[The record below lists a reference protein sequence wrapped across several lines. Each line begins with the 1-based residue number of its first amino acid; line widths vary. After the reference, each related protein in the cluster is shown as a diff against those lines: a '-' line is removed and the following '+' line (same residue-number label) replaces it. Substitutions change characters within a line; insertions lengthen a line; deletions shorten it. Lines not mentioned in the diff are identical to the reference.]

1 MNKLLPILA
10 LLCFGLAQEYEDVIY
25 LKDGSVIYGIIIET
39 KPGEYYKI
47 KSGKNIFV
55 YDIEEVDI
63 IKKEIKEENSVDR
76 SWPARPGSTWLKSS
90 IMNADSD
97 INDYYDSS
105 LVLGYT
111 YLFNNG
117 WELSLDYWFDY
128 YGLDEFNPTDLGL
141 MYCNN
146 NWKYGLRITDLFDTE
161 DIDNTGTHIVLGYYS
176 NDLTWFSLDHNLS
189 YDDTL
194 FDSPFTAFIGGDTAF
209 EFGRLWPINST
220 TMIGLSYSAG
230 FDDLDKGFI
239 GLSFGYYSF

>member
-1 MNKLLPILA
+1 MQIGERVMKKIILICLLLS
-10 LLCFGLAQEYEDVIY
+10 FSFSEEYEDVIY

-105 LVLGYT
+105 LVLG
-111 YLFNNG
+111 
-117 WELSLDYWFDY
+117 
-128 YGLDEFNPTDLGL
+128 
-141 MYCNN
+141 
-146 NWKYGLRITDLFDTE
+146 
-161 DIDNTGTHIVLGYYS
+161 
-176 NDLTWFSLDHNLS
+176 
-189 YDDTL
+189 
-194 FDSPFTAFIGGDTAF
+194 
-209 EFGRLWPINST
+209 
-220 TMIGLSYSAG
+220 
-230 FDDLDKGFI
+230 
-239 GLSFGYYSF
+239 